1 MISRPPRSLEDW
13 ESAVDKQIREAMERG
28 EFDHLP
34 GAGKPLNLAENPFA
48 PEDWRLAFKIL
59 KDNNVAPDW
68 IETGKQIRD
77 ERSTLVRLLEQ
88 QTQWQRERLAKIKSL
103 APDKSIAEREHLA
116 QVRDKTMRVY
126 RQRAE
131 ALNKLIDIFNLKVP
145 NAQLQV
151 PRVRIDEELTKFVEA
166 CR

>member
-1 MISRPPRSLEDW
+1 MNQPPRSLDDW

-28 EFDHLP
+28 EFDNLP
-34 GAGKPLNLAENPFA
+34 GAGKPLDLDENPFA

-59 KDNNVAPDW
+59 KDNNVAPEW
-68 IETGKQIRD
+68 IETGKQIRA
-77 ERSTLVRLLEQ
+77 EISALAQLLER
-88 QTQWQRERLAKIKSL
+88 QTQWQCERLAKIKSL
-103 APDKSIAEREHLA
+103 APSKSIAEREHLA
-116 QVRDKTMRVY
+116 QAREQTMRAY

-131 ALNKLIDIFNLKVP
+131 ALNRLIDTFNLKVP

-151 PRVRIDEELTKFVEA
+151 PRLRIDEQLQKFIDT

>member
-1 MISRPPRSLEDW
+1 MSQPPRSLEDW
-13 ESAVDKQIREAMERG
+13 ESAIDKQIREAMERG
-28 EFDHLP
+28 EFDNLP
-34 GAGKPLNLAENPFA
+34 GAGQPLDLDENPFA

-59 KDNNVAPDW
+59 KDNNVAPEW

-77 ERSTLVRLLEQ
+77 EMSALAQLLDN
-88 QTQWQRERLAKIKSL
+88 QTQWQRERLGKIQSL
-103 APDKSIAEREHLA
+103 TPDKAIAEREHLA
-116 QVRDKTMRVY
+116 QARNKTTRVY

-131 ALNKLIDIFNLKVP
+131 ALNKLIDTFNLKVP

-151 PRVRIDEELTKFVEA
+151 PRVRIDEELQRFVEA

>member
-1 MISRPPRSLEDW
+1 MTQPPRSLEDW
-13 ESAVDKQIREAMERG
+13 ESAIDKQIREAMERG

-34 GAGKPLNLAENPFA
+34 GAGKPLDLDENPFA

-59 KDNNVAPDW
+59 KDNNVAPEW
-68 IETGKQIRD
+68 IEIGKQIRD
-77 ERSTLVRLLEQ
+77 EMSALAQLLER
-88 QTQWQRERLAKIKSL
+88 QTQWQRERLAKTKLL
-103 APDKSIAEREHLA
+103 APDKAIAERERLA
-116 QVRDKTMRVY
+116 QAREQTMRAY

-131 ALNKLIDIFNLKVP
+131 ALNKMIDTFNLKVP

-151 PRVRIDEELTKFVEA
+151 PRVRIDEELQRFVEE